1 MEPIEDLKILIS
13 KLVTTDRLVQQ
24 AEAILEESSHSQTM
38 PSHPLKP
45 PRTTD
50 HAIYQFLQRSKGR
63 ATKREELFDVFG
75 SNEDARRIIED
86 KLMTMERFGLVTIK
100 RDLVTLKKVKR

>member
-13 KLVTTDRLVQQ
+13 KLATTDRLVQQ
-24 AEAILEESSHSQTM
+24 AEAILGKRNHSQTA
-38 PSHPLKP
+38 PSLPPKP

-50 HAIYQFLQRSKGR
+50 HAIYQFLQRNKGR
-63 ATKREELFDVFG
+63 ATEREELFDVFG
-75 SNEDARRIIED
+75 SNEEAKRIIED

-100 RDLVTLKKVKR
+100 GDLLTLRKAKR